1 MSFLTSNLNDNLNI
15 ITASVPAN
23 YNFIKRELII
33 KDELRCFILYITG
46 LAKQEYIENS
56 IVTPLLFKIQSPIN
70 NVPNKSDY
78 ITKRVISSSDV
89 QVTVDVA
96 VISDELKNGKCIILI
111 ESESSAIVCNTIG
124 GAHRSITESNVE
136 KVIKGGREAFIESL
150 EINISLVQQGLKN
163 DHLKIERF
171 VSGEEN
177 QGDSVLMY
185 LDNAI
190 DPEVLNNI
198 KNNINSI
205 KAKQVLGPGMLSQL
219 LEKFPYSIFPQA
231 KTSEKPSKV
240 ISDLLQGKAAILVSG
255 APYALIIPA
264 VFIEFFQDMED
275 YASRFLIGNFDR
287 LLRILSSIVVLTLSS
302 IYLVFLTYNS
312 ELTPLNLIK
321 VIVSSRQNIPLP
333 PFLEIFLMEILVEI
347 LREGGLR
354 LPTPIGSTLSIV
366 GGIVLGQAATLAG
379 IVSPTTLVVIA
390 ITVIATFVIP
400 NYEMALSIRLLRFF
414 MLILTNFFAFLG
426 IIVGIQLIIV
436 TLIKMDSF
444 GVPYFSPLAPLR
456 FKGLKDALIRS

>member
-111 ESESSAIVCNTIG
+111 ESESSAIVCNTMG

-177 QGDSVLMY
+177 QADSVLMY

-198 KNNINSI
+198 KI
-205 KAKQVLGPGMLSQL
+205 
-219 LEKFPYSIFPQA
+219 
-231 KTSEKPSKV
+231 
-240 ISDLLQGKAAILVSG
+240 IL
-255 APYALIIPA
+255 IP
-264 VFIEFFQDMED
+264 
-275 YASRFLIGNFDR
+275 
-287 LLRILSSIVVLTLSS
+287 
-302 IYLVFLTYNS
+302 
-312 ELTPLNLIK
+312 
-321 VIVSSRQNIPLP
+321 
-333 PFLEIFLMEILVEI
+333 
-347 LREGGLR
+347 
-354 LPTPIGSTLSIV
+354 
-366 GGIVLGQAATLAG
+366 
-379 IVSPTTLVVIA
+379 
-390 ITVIATFVIP
+390 
-400 NYEMALSIRLLRFF
+400 
-414 MLILTNFFAFLG
+414 
-426 IIVGIQLIIV
+426 
-436 TLIKMDSF
+436 
-444 GVPYFSPLAPLR
+444 
-456 FKGLKDALIRS
+456 

>member
-1 MSFLTSNLNDNLNI
+1 MAI
-15 ITASVPAN
+15 IS
-23 YNFIKRELII
+23 
-33 KDELRCFILYITG
+33 G
-46 LAKQEYIENS
+46 
-56 IVTPLLFKIQSPIN
+56 
-70 NVPNKSDY
+70 
-78 ITKRVISSSDV
+78 
-89 QVTVDVA
+89 
-96 VISDELKNGKCIILI
+96 ELKSGKCIILF
-111 ESESSAIVCNTIG
+111 ESESSAIVCNTTG

-150 EINISLVQQGLKN
+150 EINISLVQQGLKSK
-163 DHLKIERF
+163 HLKIEKF
-171 VSGEEN
+171 VVGEEN
-177 QGDSVLMY
+177 QADSVLLY
-185 LDNAI
+185 LDNTI

-198 KNNINSI
+198 KNNINSV
-205 KAKQVLGPGMLSQL
+205 KAKQVLGPGMLNQL
-219 LEKFPYSIFPQA
+219 LEKFPYSLFPQA
-231 KTSEKPSKV
+231 KTSEKPTKV
-240 ISDLLQGKAAILVSG
+240 VSDLLQGKAAILVSG
-255 APYALIIPA
+255 APYALIVPA
-264 VFIEFFQDMED
+264 VFVEFFQDIED
-275 YASRFLIGNFDR
+275 YANRTLVANFDR
-287 LLRILSSIVVLTLSS
+287 MLRLIASIIVLMLSS

-333 PFLEIFLMEILVEI
+333 PFFEILMMEILVEI

-414 MLILTNFFAFLG
+414 MLILTNFFGFLG
-426 IIVGIQLIIV
+426 IIVGIQLIVI
-436 TLIKMDSF
+436 TLIKMESF

-456 FKGLKDALIRS
+456 FKGLKDTLIRARIKDINTRAVGLKISKRKKN